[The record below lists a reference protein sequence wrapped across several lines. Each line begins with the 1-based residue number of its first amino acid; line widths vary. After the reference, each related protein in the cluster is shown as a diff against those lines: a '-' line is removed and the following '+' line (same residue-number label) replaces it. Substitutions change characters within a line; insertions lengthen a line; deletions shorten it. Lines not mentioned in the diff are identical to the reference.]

1 MKNVK
6 RFYSIVFGITVV
18 ISVVA
23 ISYAYLIS
31 DLNRDGIVN
40 NKDFSIMVS
49 EFGNRDPT
57 DHNTI
62 VLNLKDHTIPLKQRK
77 YQVIRK
83 LYGDSHALWYVRPD
97 VWCAILEVE
106 GGFGIT
112 QIYVDDVNQRWGTEF
127 EKPTTESDAYVLF
140 TLFNEWYNLRTD
152 TEIIGRWNPD
162 PNYLLRIE
170 PVINRIKYQKETLW

>member
-1 MKNVK
+1 
-6 RFYSIVFGITVV
+6 
-18 ISVVA
+18 
-23 ISYAYLIS
+23 
-31 DLNRDGIVN
+31 
-40 NKDFSIMVS
+40 
-49 EFGNRDPT
+49 
-57 DHNTI
+57 
-62 VLNLKDHTIPLKQRK
+62 K